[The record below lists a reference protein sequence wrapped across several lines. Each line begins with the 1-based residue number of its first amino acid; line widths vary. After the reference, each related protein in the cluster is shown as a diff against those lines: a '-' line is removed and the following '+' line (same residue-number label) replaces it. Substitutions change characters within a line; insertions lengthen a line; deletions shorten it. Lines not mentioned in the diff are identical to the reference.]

1 VSREPIHVLHGLSIP
16 EDELELR
23 TSKSGGPGGQN
34 VNKVNTRVTLR
45 FDVFRSPSL
54 SEPQKRRIVSRL
66 ATKITAAG
74 ILHVTSRKSR
84 SQAANREAAEERF
97 AALLREALTPK
108 LARRRTAAPP
118 SAEDERLRAKKRRSR
133 IKRHR
138 SVPADWQD

>member
-1 VSREPIHVLHGLSIP
+1 MSRDPVHILHGLSIP
-16 EDELELR
+16 EEELEFKA
-23 TSKSGGPGGQN
+23 SKSGGPGGQN

-45 FDVFRSPSL
+45 FDVFRSSSL

-97 AALLREALTPK
+97 ADLLRAALTPK
-108 LARRRTAAPP
+108 LARRRTAAP
-118 SAEDERLRAKKRRSR
+118 AGAGADRLRAKKRRSR
-133 IKRHR
+133 IKRDR
-138 SVPADWQD
+138 SVPGDWED